1 MKKVLAVI
9 MAIALIGSLFA
20 IAPASQ
26 AANDVKYIALTFD
39 DGPDTSETV
48 KLLDKLKYYGVP
60 ATFFVIGN
68 KINDQTGPVVK
79 RMIDEGHQVGSHSY
93 SHTWMGSTT
102 ALSKIQEEWNQSVAA
117 IKKYTNNYEP
127 TIWRWPNLAEANC
140 WAEFG
145 IPAFGGTGC
154 SDWNGGGS
162 SQQVIENT
170 IINNAADGKIFLNHT
185 ATGTSKTTAA
195 MDKVITTL
203 QAKGYVFVTIDQLFA
218 AQGVAKDCSKKRWES
233 VPRNPSG
240 TTVTPTTNTTK
251 TAASSATTT
260 TTQPKPTNPDGSGY
274 APTGT
279 LIPAQ
284 IDSWQGGSPDDGGN
298 RSLNGD
304 MITASWSSSAWQYQQ
319 YGWANVQRSAVT
331 NESVGIKFRL
341 RVDSVGKSNVPLRIK
356 FVAKEDTTNMWYT
369 CIKPITVSVGTT
381 ATYVMLFSD
390 IKANGTAI
398 TAGGMKEID
407 HTQIRVESQDES
419 TVLGGMTFS
428 FSGVEAVKVDS
439 GSPATTTTTTTK
451 TPVSTTTTT
460 KAPTT
465 TTTTQTPTPGNYVS
479 TGVYLPA
486 TAAAWNGGA
495 PEEVEGGGIKTN
507 GNGNLTIEWK
517 TSDAWQYQA
526 YTWDQADPSV
536 VTSDAV
542 GIRFKLK
549 VNSVGKA
556 NVPLR
561 VKFVFQEYWPQS
573 WKTSI
578 KPITAAVGEE
588 AEYVMLLSEFGMS
601 VSEFQGMDHQQI
613 RVESQDEST
622 KLGSMSF
629 TFSDIEA
636 VKLGTGPVVTTT
648 TTTTTTKATTT
659 TTTKPTTKPTTAT
672 TKTTTTQPPVPSGDT
687 GDMNGDGAVNISDL
701 LIMKKVVGAP
711 DSAYAKQYA
720 LVADI
725 NKDDKVNIIDVLL
738 LKSILAK

>member
-9 MAIALIGSLFA
+9 MAIAVIGSLFA
-20 IAPASQ
+20 LAPASQ
-26 AANDVKYIALTFD
+26 AADDVKYIALTFD
-39 DGPDTSETV
+39 DSPDTGETV

-117 IKKYTNNYEP
+117 IKKYTNYEP

-154 SDWNGGGS
+154 SDWNGGGA

-185 ATGTSKTTAA
+185 AAGTANTTAA

-203 QAKGYVFVTIDQLFA
+203 QAQGYVFVTIDQLFA
-218 AQGVAKDCSKKRWES
+218 AQGVSKDCSKKRWES
-233 VPRNPSG
+233 VPRNTSG
-240 TTVTPTTNTTK
+240 TTVKPTTNTTK

-260 TTQPKPTNPDGSGY
+260 TTQPKTTEADGSGY

-279 LIPAQ
+279 LIPAYA
-284 IDSWQGGSPDDGGN
+284 DSWQGGSPDDGGV
-298 RSLNGD
+298 RSVNGD
-304 MITASWSSSAWQYQQ
+304 MITVSWSSSAWQYQQ
-319 YGWANVQRSAVT
+319 YGWANVQRSAIT
-331 NESVGIKFRL
+331 SESVGIKFRL
-341 RVDSVGKSNVPLRIK
+341 KVDSVGKTNVPLRIK

-369 CIKPITVSVGTT
+369 CIKPITAAVGET

-398 TAGGMKEID
+398 TADGMKEID

-419 TVLGGMTFS
+419 TVLGGMTYS
-428 FSGVEAVKVDS
+428 FSGIEAVKVDS
-439 GSPATTTTTTTK
+439 GSPATTTTTSKTTA
-451 TPVSTTTTT
+451 TTQAPTTAT
-460 KAPTT
+460 TT
-465 TTTTQTPTPGNYVS
+465 TTTTQAPTPGNYVS

-495 PEEVEGGGIKTN
+495 PEEVEGGGTKTD
-507 GNGNLTIEWK
+507 GNGSLTIEWK
-517 TSDAWQYQA
+517 SSDAWQYQA

-549 VNSVGKA
+549 VNSVGKT

-561 VKFVFQEYWPQS
+561 VKFVFNEYWPQA
-573 WKTSI
+573 WKTCI
-578 KPITAAVGEE
+578 KPITAAIGEE

-613 RVESQDEST
+613 RVEALDGAT
-622 KLGSMSF
+622 TLGSMSF

-648 TTTTTTKATTT
+648 TTTTPKATTT
-659 TTTKPTTKPTTAT
+659 TTTTTPKPTTAT
-672 TKTTTTQPPVPSGDT
+672 TTTTKTTTTTTQPTPT
-687 GDMNGDGAVNISDL
+687 KNGDVNNDGRINVFDV
-701 LIMKKVVGAP
+701 MVV
-711 DSAYAKQYA
+711 KQI
-720 LVADI
+720 VADP
-725 NKDDKVNIIDVLL
+725 NGPYSSHSKSADLNEDGVVNVLDVAIIKRIVASL
-738 LKSILAK
+738 